1 MFGSRTYKDNQVTS
15 STPVG
20 LIILTYDAT
29 LKHANLARLAIEN
42 KDIPAMC
49 EHSHRAT
56 EGIIELATNLDYDNG
71 GEIASNLGS
80 LYAYCI
86 RRLSD
91 GMNLS
96 DREAYSEVINL
107 LTSLKTSWVAM
118 SQKNDASKKLQAH
131 G

>member
-1 MFGSRTYKDNQVTS
+1 MLGSRTYKGNQVTS

-20 LIILTYDAT
+20 LIILTYDVI
-29 LKHANLARLAIEN
+29 LKHTNLARLAVEN
-42 KDIPAMC
+42 KDIAAMC
-49 EHSHRAT
+49 EHTHRAT
-56 EGIIELATNLDYDNG
+56 EGIIELATSLNHEKG
-71 GEIASNLGS
+71 GEIADNLGR

-96 DREAYSEVINL
+96 DKEAYSEVVSL
-107 LTSLKTSWVAM
+107 LSPLKASWTEVARKGE
-118 SQKNDASKKLQAH
+118 SRQRLQAH